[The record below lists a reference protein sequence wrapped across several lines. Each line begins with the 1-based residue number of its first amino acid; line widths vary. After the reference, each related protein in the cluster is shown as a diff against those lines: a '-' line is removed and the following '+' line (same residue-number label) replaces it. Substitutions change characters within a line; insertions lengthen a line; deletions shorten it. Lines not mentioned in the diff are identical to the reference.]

1 MAKSATK
8 AENNENEEL
17 KVTDGESPEVT
28 EQENPSKKKEE
39 KTYTAAEV
47 EALVKSVS
55 EKAAQD
61 AVAAYI
67 KSQGEQPVV
76 EIKKDEYVTLLYMD
90 AVSDTSVLTL
100 GKLGQINR
108 VGGTLDIPKKEF
120 FQGIDAKVDKLMRRR
135 ELIVINGLTDEERS
149 RYRLDYK
156 EGELLSADMYYKLLD
171 LDVKVLYEIFPKLC
185 ESHQRI
191 VAKLFISAYEDG
203 DNRIHPDTVKVLNNL
218 SKKTDPDGMFT
229 PILKDMG
236 RKLSE

>member
-1 MAKSATK
+1 
-8 AENNENEEL
+8 
-17 KVTDGESPEVT
+17 
-28 EQENPSKKKEE
+28 
-39 KTYTAAEV
+39 
-47 EALVKSVS
+47 
-55 EKAAQD
+55 
-61 AVAAYI
+61 
-67 KSQGEQPVV
+67 
-76 EIKKDEYVTLLYMD
+76 MD

-156 EGELLSADMYYKLLD
+156 ELLSADMYYKLLD

>member
-8 AENNENEEL
+8 AKNNENEEL

>member
-8 AENNENEEL
+8 AEKNENEEL

-55 EKAAQD
+55 EKAQD

>member
-1 MAKSATK
+1 MAHGN
-8 AENNENEEL
+8 EINNKRYYWL
-17 KVTDGESPEVT
+17 KLDRHFFRDARI
-28 EQENPSKKKEE
+28 KKLRRIAGGD
-39 KTYTAAEV
+39 TYTIIY
-47 EALVKSVS
+47 L
-55 EKAAQD
+55 
-61 AVAAYI
+61 
-67 KSQGEQPVV
+67 
-76 EIKKDEYVTLLYMD
+76 
-90 AVSDTSVLTL
+90 
-100 GKLGQINR
+100 KLM
-108 VGGTLDIPKKEF
+108 L
-120 FQGIDAKVDKLMRRR
+120 DKLMRRR